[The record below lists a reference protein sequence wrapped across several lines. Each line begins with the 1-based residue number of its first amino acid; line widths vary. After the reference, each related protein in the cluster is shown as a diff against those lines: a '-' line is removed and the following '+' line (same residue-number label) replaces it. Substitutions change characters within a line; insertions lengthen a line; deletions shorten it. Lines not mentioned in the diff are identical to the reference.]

1 MRLLVACD
9 KFKGSLGAPEA
20 CETVAEGLREGWT
33 GALPEI
39 ECLPIADGGDG
50 IAETLLAASGG
61 EWVECQVRGP
71 LGIPVTAGYALIE
84 NGRTAVI
91 EMAKASG
98 IVLVREEE
106 KDPLRATTYGTGQL
120 ILDAMRRG
128 VGEILLG
135 IGGSATNDGGT
146 GMAEALG
153 FRFED
158 RNGRALHDLPH
169 DLVKAARLLHP
180 DKTTFP
186 KVTVACDVT
195 NPLLGPDGCTRVY
208 GPQKGIRPED
218 FEVHET
224 RLAHLVALT
233 GPHGENSALLPGSGA
248 AGGLGFGARVFL
260 DAAVVPGFD
269 LVASRIGLAGAV
281 AAADLVITGEG
292 RLDSQSLQGKGP
304 HGVVRMARSLG
315 KKTAAFCG
323 SLESRALEDE
333 FGPILEIRDDSLDLA
348 TNLARGRE
356 HLREAARR
364 FGHTL
369 SSRLSDPV

>member
-1 MRLLVACD
+1 MRLLVASD
-9 KFKGSLGAPEA
+9 KFKGSLGAPAA
-20 CETVAEGLREGWT
+20 CEAIAEGLREGWKGET
-33 GALPEI
+33 PEI
-39 ECLPIADGGDG
+39 QTLPIADGGDG
-50 IAETLLAASGG
+50 IAETLLDASGG

-71 LGIPVTAGYALIE
+71 LGKPVTAGYALIE
-84 NGRTAVI
+84 EGRTAVI

-98 IVLVREEE
+98 IVLVGEEE
-106 KDPLRATTYGTGQL
+106 KDPRRATTYGTGQL

-128 VGEILLG
+128 VSEILLG
-135 IGGSATNDGGT
+135 IGGSATNDGGS

-153 FRFED
+153 FRCED
-158 RNGRALHDLPH
+158 EEGNALHDLPVNLEH
-169 DLVKAARLLHP
+169 AARLIAP

-186 KVTVACDVT
+186 KVTLACDVT

-218 FEVHET
+218 FEDHET
-224 RLAHLVALT
+224 RLGHLVTLT
-233 GPHGENSALLPGSGA
+233 GQPGENAARLPGSGA

-260 DAAVVPGFD
+260 DATLVPGFD

-304 HGVVRMARSLG
+304 HGVVRLARSLG
-315 KKTAAFCG
+315 KETAAFCG
-323 SLESRALEDE
+323 SLESRELEDE
-333 FGPILEIRDDSLDLA
+333 FGPIFEIRDDSLDLA
-348 TNLARGRE
+348 TNLARGRK

-364 FGHTL
+364 FGQTL
-369 SSRLSDPV
+369 SSHSPDPV